1 MIKLIE
7 NRPSRWGI
15 VVLFAIIIGSGLLLG
30 IAHANGSS
38 NTDNLVV
45 KNVKR
50 LQLSIPAGTP
60 EEVKELKSLYTSD
73 GWKIDEKLNTFY
85 KDVTYKD
92 ELVEIEGDTFYT
104 DENGEVSTKISTRK
118 GEQQVD
124 IVTQTYDT
132 GVISIGD
139 DKGEATESV
148 VVENKDVHK
157 VEIVE
162 DISVDGLMQKMG
174 ENNTS
179 AANMENK
186 QGSTTLAVPLARV
199 NTTRG
204 SNYNIQ
210 LLASKTGDRV
220 TCNRYN
226 GPYGNNTYYDKF
238 KHPVKAA
245 KNFFKSDCDYAL
257 VKSKACLKDY
267 GPAKY
272 RYCAWS
278 PKSKNG
284 KCSGI
289 IKRKKTFHR
298 H

>member
-15 VVLFAIIIGSGLLLG
+15 VVLFAIIIGSGLLPG

-162 DISVDGLMQKMG
+162 DISVC
-174 ENNTS
+174 
-179 AANMENK
+179 
-186 QGSTTLAVPLARV
+186 
-199 NTTRG
+199 TR
-204 SNYNIQ
+204 
-210 LLASKTGDRV
+210 K
-220 TCNRYN
+220 
-226 GPYGNNTYYDKF
+226 YY
-238 KHPVKAA
+238 
-245 KNFFKSDCDYAL
+245 
-257 VKSKACLKDY
+257 
-267 GPAKY
+267 
-272 RYCAWS
+272 
-278 PKSKNG
+278 
-284 KCSGI
+284 
-289 IKRKKTFHR
+289 
-298 H
+298 